1 MRRILFA
8 SLFTAFLAAAPAAAQ
23 ELVAD
28 LSDHLVEVTM
38 GFEGAEL
45 LLFGAVEGEGD
56 VVVLVHGPTE
66 DVTIRRKDRVGPIWM
81 NRDEMS
87 FAGIP
92 AYYGVMA
99 TSPPGEWLPESVRQ
113 RHQIGVDNL
122 RLRPA
127 EDGGQ
132 AADSAE
138 AQLFRAALIRR
149 KQALGH
155 YSVDFGEVKM
165 LSPRLFRTDV
175 AFPTTVPV
183 GNYTVEV
190 FLVKDGAVVGAQKT
204 PLYITKTGVLAE
216 IFLFA
221 RDYAAIYGILAVI
234 FAVLAGLGANAAFRK
249 V

>member
-1 MRRILFA
+1 M
-8 SLFTAFLAAAPAAAQ
+8 SLSRDNIICAWKR
-23 ELVAD
+23 
-28 LSDHLVEVTM
+28 
-38 GFEGAEL
+38 
-45 LLFGAVEGEGD
+45 
-56 VVVLVHGPTE
+56 VLV
-66 DVTIRRKDRVGPIWM
+66 
-81 NRDEMS
+81 S
-87 FAGIP
+87 
-92 AYYGVMA
+92 
-99 TSPPGEWLPESVRQ
+99 
-113 RHQIGVDNL
+113 
-122 RLRPA
+122 
-127 EDGGQ
+127 
-132 AADSAE
+132 
-138 AQLFRAALIRR
+138 
-149 KQALGH
+149 ALGH